1 MEHKEIKLNELVIS
15 GTEDKMDY
23 VQMLVPEEWTSRI
36 KTFKDSYGG
45 SKYPYQ
51 FTIFHDSPDKTATI
65 YYYSPVNFVDD
76 HLKQF
81 NDYEIDEYGNWLR
94 AAREMPVV
102 LDRSV
107 LHRFR
112 DYNMERIN
120 HIPFSN
126 NEKIYKERYQGYVDD
141 VAKQGNSLN
150 SYYYYGGIN
159 IYKYTNKNRERIR
172 MASAIV
178 DGYYYSRWQEV
189 PQAYMMSMMGVDPSY
204 VYPNYQY
211 DQYSKKYVYTIMD
224 QADWRFYCHLEMDVL
239 KEDYEYAYKNIFLPV
254 VNKGVVICDD
264 IWQDFRKEKERMSKE
279 RAAIRQDRKEAA
291 RIQREADERRRQSNK
306 ELYDYV
312 RKTQQEIS
320 DMRKDSYEKQKKA
333 HDRVMEQWTDTIRG
347 NTRFVDKQGNEHV
360 IHTYNDYAFKKG
372 DDYITSNSSLD
383 HFSDWEELEKKK
395 Y

>member
-1 MEHKEIKLNELVIS
+1 M
-15 GTEDKMDY
+15 
-23 VQMLVPEEWTSRI
+23 
-36 KTFKDSYGG
+36 
-45 SKYPYQ
+45 
-51 FTIFHDSPDKTATI
+51 
-65 YYYSPVNFVDD
+65 DD